1 MDQEPKPS
9 GTDRNDGGPRE
20 GVWRRRVTVP
30 GTQRIYR
37 PGVQHVQAR
46 HALTDTSSPAKVG
59 TAVDQEPVS
68 KFPSDTGIAHAQ
80 QTGCSHVDAAWSAQ
94 LCRVA
99 SRAPHHDTFLGLKP
113 RRFLELFHLAR
124 ATALVEPAHPHQLRH
139 GGASAD
145 AMHGNTD
152 AALMERGSWSSTR
165 SVARYRKPARYIRLL
180 SLLSASQRAQVKT
193 APVQIVE
200 IAQALLLKMK

>member
-1 MDQEPKPS
+1 MKGQSGAAACWTLTFFPRRAGVCAKNGQFDIAKP
-9 GTDRNDGGPRE
+9 
-20 GVWRRRVTVP
+20 
-30 GTQRIYR
+30 I
-37 PGVQHVQAR
+37 
-46 HALTDTSSPAKVG
+46 
-59 TAVDQEPVS
+59 
-68 KFPSDTGIAHAQ
+68 
-80 QTGCSHVDAAWSAQ
+80 GCSHMDRAWLAR
-94 LCRVA
+94 LCQVVI
-99 SRAPHHDTFLGLKP
+99 RAPHRDASLLGLKP

-124 ATALVEPAHPHQLRH
+124 AAAQVEPAHPHQLRH

-193 APVQIVE
+193 APVQIVD
-200 IAQALLLKMK
+200 IAQALVLKIK